1 MTAPKMHVRKDD
13 TVVILQGKD
22 AGKQGKILVAMPND
36 RKVIVEGINII
47 KRHTRPSNTNP
58 KGGIVEKEAPVFAA
72 RVQVVC
78 KSCKK
83 PTRVGRK
90 IAEDGSH
97 VRYCKKCGQ
106 SLDK

>member
-1 MTAPKMHVRKDD
+1 MTAPKMHVKKDD
-13 TVVILQGKD
+13 TVVILKGKD
-22 AGKQGKILVAMPND
+22 AGKKGKVLISDPTD

-58 KGGIVEKEAPVFAA
+58 KGGIVEKEALILAA
-72 RVQVVC
+72 KVQVVC
-78 KSCKK
+78 PSCSK

-90 IAEDGSH
+90 VVENGKH

>member
-1 MTAPKMHVRKDD
+1 LTAPKMHVRKDD

-22 AGKQGKILVAMPND
+22 AGKQGKILVAMPTD
-36 RKVIVEGINII
+36 RKVIVEGINVI

-78 KSCKK
+78 KSCGK

-90 IAEDGSH
+90 IAEDGNH